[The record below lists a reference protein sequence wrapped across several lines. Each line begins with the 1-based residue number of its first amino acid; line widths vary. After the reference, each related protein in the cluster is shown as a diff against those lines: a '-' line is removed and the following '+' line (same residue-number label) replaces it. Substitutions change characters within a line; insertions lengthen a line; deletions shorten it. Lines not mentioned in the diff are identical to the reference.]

1 VSPLLAQRQLAL
13 AAATLLA
20 VIVALAVAHETSGH
34 ATSAVGAQPEAASPA
49 EWYRALAGAEGGL
62 PRVSTCGLLQSGT
75 LGIAHPVLP
84 CGTKLYLS
92 FHGKIVLTEVVER
105 GPSGADR
112 EFDLTPALARR
123 LGLHGVQPIRW
134 SFARS

>member
-1 VSPLLAQRQLAL
+1 MSPVLAQRQLAL
-13 AAATLLA
+13 GAATLLA

-34 ATSAVGAQPEAASPA
+34 ATSAVGAQPEATSPA
-49 EWYRALAGAEGGL
+49 EWYRALAGVERGL
-62 PRVSTCGLLQSGT
+62 PRVSACGLLQPGT

-84 CGTKLYLS
+84 CGTKVYLS
-92 FHGKIVLTEVVER
+92 FHGKSVLTEVVER

-123 LGLHGVQPIRW
+123 LGLHGVQALRW